1 MSQALSLAVVGW
13 MLALLRFAPV
23 LVIPA
28 ITPFSWAPLHVRTL
42 LLFALSALLAG
53 VAPLAALPGDLVM
66 AAASELLVGGCYG
79 LAVMLPMAT
88 LGLSARVLD
97 IQAGLA
103 SASLFNPGLQ
113 TQDTLLGSALSMLG
127 TFTFFALGFHLLVLR
142 SLVASAR
149 WLPLGGVGRLPAAG
163 PLMAMLGSQFVLG
176 LMVVIPVMLGLFA
189 VDIFVALASRS
200 MPQANIY
207 FLALPMK
214 VAAVL
219 VLLAASLRVA
229 PALMGRLF
237 RDALVGANAMVGG

>member
-1 MSQALSLAVVGW
+1 MSEALSLAVVGW
-13 MLALLRFAPV
+13 MLALLRFAPL

-28 ITPFSWAPLHVRTL
+28 VTPFSWAPLHVRTL

-53 VAPLAALPGDLVM
+53 VAPIAALPTDLVA

-79 LAVMLPMAT
+79 LAVMLPMAA

-103 SASLFNPGLQ
+103 SASLFNPSLQ
-113 TQDTLLGSALSMLG
+113 TEDTTLGSALSMLG

-149 WLPLGGVGRLPAAG
+149 WLPLGGVGHLPATE
-163 PLMAMLGSQFVLG
+163 PLLAMLGSQFILG
-176 LMVVIPVMLGLFA
+176 LMVVMPVMLGLFA

-214 VAAVL
+214 VAVVL
-219 VLLAASLRVA
+219 VLLAASLRLA

-237 RDALVGANAMVGG
+237 RDALNGANAMVGG

>member
-1 MSQALSLAVVGW
+1 
-13 MLALLRFAPV
+13 
-23 LVIPA
+23 
-28 ITPFSWAPLHVRTL
+28 VRVL

-53 VAPLAALPGDLVM
+53 VAPIAAMPGNLVA

-79 LAVMLPMAT
+79 LAVMLPMAA

-103 SASLFNPGLQ
+103 SASLFNPSLQ
-113 TQDTLLGSALSMLG
+113 SQDTTLGSALSMLG
-127 TFTFFALGFHLLVLR
+127 TFAFFALGFHLLVLR

-149 WLPLGGVGRLPAAG
+149 WLPLGGSGRLPATE
-163 PLMAMLGSQFVLG
+163 PLMAMLGSQFMLG
-176 LMVVIPVMLGLFA
+176 LMVVMPVMLGLFA
-189 VDIFVALASRS
+189 VDVFVALASRS

-219 VLLAASLRVA
+219 VLLAASLRIA
-229 PALMGRLF
+229 PTLMARLF
-237 RDALVGANAMVGG
+237 RDALGGANAMVGG

>member
-1 MSQALSLAVVGW
+1 MSQDLSLAIVGW
-13 MLALLRFAPV
+13 MLALLRFAPM

-28 ITPFSWAPLHVRTL
+28 VTPFAWAPLHVRVL

-53 VAPLAALPGDLVM
+53 VAPIAAMPGNLVA

-79 LAVMLPMAT
+79 LAVMLPMAA

-103 SASLFNPGLQ
+103 SASLFNPSLQ
-113 TQDTLLGSALSMLG
+113 SQDTTLGSALSMLG
-127 TFTFFALGFHLLVLR
+127 TFAFFALGFHLLVLR

-149 WLPLGGVGRLPAAG
+149 WLPLGGSGRLPATEQ
-163 PLMAMLGSQFVLG
+163 LMAMLGSQFMLG
-176 LMVVIPVMLGLFA
+176 LMVVMPVMLGLFA
-189 VDIFVALASRS
+189 VDVFVALASRS

-219 VLLAASLRVA
+219 VLLAASLRIA
-229 PALMGRLF
+229 PTLMARLF
-237 RDALVGANAMVGG
+237 RDALGGANAMVGG

>member
-1 MSQALSLAVVGW
+1 MSQDLSLAIVGW

-28 ITPFSWAPLHVRTL
+28 VTPFAWAPLHVRVL

-53 VAPLAALPGDLVM
+53 VAPIAAMPGNLVA

-79 LAVMLPMAT
+79 LAVMLPMAA

-103 SASLFNPGLQ
+103 SASLFNPSLQ
-113 TQDTLLGSALSMLG
+113 SQDTTLGSALSMLG
-127 TFTFFALGFHLLVLR
+127 TFAFFALGFHLLVLR

-149 WLPLGGVGRLPAAG
+149 WLPLGGSGRLPATE
-163 PLMAMLGSQFVLG
+163 PLMAMLGSQFMLG
-176 LMVVIPVMLGLFA
+176 LMVVMPVMLGLFA
-189 VDIFVALASRS
+189 VDVFVALASRS

-219 VLLAASLRVA
+219 VLLAASLRIA
-229 PALMGRLF
+229 PTLMARLF
-237 RDALVGANAMVGG
+237 RDALGGANAMVGG